1 MSTERVSREKIYF
14 QILIAFIV
22 VVLIVLCT
30 TAYSSFRL
38 RQITSFE
45 LKNIHGKKFN
55 LYVPVRYVS
64 EAIRGKSFDC
74 TTEKGQ
80 YGLFYDP
87 GTKRIYIKLFTAI
100 PFGGFTSA
108 SYEVVDMDVKKRI
121 SDFLDS
127 QFNGKD
133 K

>member
-1 MSTERVSREKIYF
+1 MTNREKIYF
-14 QILIAFIV
+14 QILIVFIV
-22 VVLIVLCT
+22 FVLIVLGT

-45 LKNIHGKKFN
+45 LKSIHGKEFK
-55 LYVPVRYVS
+55 LHVPVRYVS
-64 EAIRGKSFDC
+64 EAVRGKPFDC
-74 TTEKGQ
+74 NTEKGQ

-108 SYEVVDMDVKKRI
+108 RYEVVDKDVKKRI

-127 QFNGKD
+127 QFNEKD